1 MYHLKSLLFSILHLN
16 PKCITQLA
24 QERIH
29 SAYNDIFIA
38 QTKNNLVETDLS
50 KSPYLKKK
58 GMPLYLTFR
67 AQNIWIQN
75 TGYDRNIFEAD
86 VKEHLVN

>member
-1 MYHLKSLLFSILHLN
+1 MYHLKSLLLSILNLN
-16 PKCITQLA
+16 PKYLTQLA

-58 GMPLYLTFR
+58 RY
-67 AQNIWIQN
+67 AA
-75 TGYDRNIFEAD
+75 IFNLPCSKYMD
-86 VKEHLVN
+86 TEHRI